1 MPLHDVGYRPWQ
13 GRRSGSLAA
22 ILVIASTGIKLA
34 WTSRWLRRAVF
45 FAWSPALVFAG
56 SFFVFEQAIDEGR
69 LGSIQ
74 DRALVG
80 RNVDG
85 VGILGR
91 VIAESLGQS
100 DAPPP
105 GQHETPE
112 EETDR
117 TRRAVWSRLMLAFM
131 RSPQAILLAIV
142 VGLVA
147 PALVSRD
154 LRAKAWLIYFT
165 RPVGKFEYV
174 TGKLLILGLL
184 VASITMLPALALW
197 LAGVAVSPSIWVAV
211 TTWDLPVR
219 IIVASL
225 ALAIPTVFMAL
236 AYSSLT
242 AESRIASFAWFATWA
257 ACWIAHASLTT
268 ADVMQRE
275 HEEMLAGADAQT
287 SDPSNASDG
296 GFSGEDVPSRPS
308 RSNVRPMGPGGEIG
322 ENLSDLLE
330 GRRPRN
336 GPPLNVRQFRWI
348 SRATGIDDTIDR
360 WAWISPYHSLGVI
373 QAWVF
378 GIERRWQAIFPPL
391 LSLGLVSIVS
401 ALVLWWRVDAPA
413 RV

>member
-1 MPLHDVGYRPWQ
+1 
-13 GRRSGSLAA
+13 
-22 ILVIASTGIKLA
+22 
-34 WTSRWLRRAVF
+34 
-45 FAWSPALVFAG
+45 
-56 SFFVFEQAIDEGR
+56 
-69 LGSIQ
+69 
-74 DRALVG
+74 
-80 RNVDG
+80 
-85 VGILGR
+85 
-91 VIAESLGQS
+91 
-100 DAPPP
+100 
-105 GQHETPE
+105 
-112 EETDR
+112 
-117 TRRAVWSRLMLAFM
+117 MLAFM

-174 TGKLLILGLL
+174 AGKLLILGLL

-268 ADVMQRE
+268 ADMMQRE
-275 HEEMLAGADAQT
+275 HEEILMSENAHTA
-287 SDPSNASDG
+287 DPSNAADG
-296 GFSGEDVPSRPS
+296 GFSGEDAPSRPS
-308 RSNVRPMGPGGEIG
+308 RSNVRPMGPGGDIG
-322 ENLSDLLE
+322 EKLSDLLE

-336 GPPLNVRQFRWI
+336 GPPFNGRQFRWF

>member
-91 VIAESLGQS
+91 VIADSLGQS

-105 GQHETPE
+105 DQHESPE
-112 EETDR
+112 EEADR

-174 TGKLLILGLL
+174 AGKLLILGLL

-268 ADVMQRE
+268 ADMMQQA
-275 HEEMLAGADAQT
+275 HEEILAGADAQT
-287 SDPSNASDG
+287 SDPSNAADG
-296 GFSGEDVPSRPS
+296 GFSGEDAPSRPS

-322 ENLSDLLE
+322 ESLADLIE

-336 GPPLNVRQFRWI
+336 GPPFNGRQFRWF

>member
-22 ILVIASTGIKLA
+22 ILVIAMTGIKLA

-74 DRALVG
+74 DRARVG

-91 VIAESLGQS
+91 VIADSLGQS

-105 GQHETPE
+105 DQHESPE
-112 EETDR
+112 EEADR

-174 TGKLLILGLL
+174 AGKLLILALL

-219 IIVASL
+219 IIIASL

-275 HEEMLAGADAQT
+275 HEEMLAGADAQA
-287 SDPSNASDG
+287 SDPSRASNG

-308 RSNVRPMGPGGEIG
+308 RSNVRPIGPGGEIG

-336 GPPLNVRQFRWI
+336 GPPFNGRQFRWF

>member
-74 DRALVG
+74 DRARVG

-91 VIAESLGQS
+91 VIADSLGQS
-100 DAPPP
+100 NAPPP

-174 TGKLLILGLL
+174 TGKLVILGLL

-268 ADVMQRE
+268 ADMMQRA
-275 HEEMLAGADAQT
+275 HEEMLAGADAET
-287 SDPSNASDG
+287 SNPSNASDG
-296 GFSGEDVPSRPS
+296 GFSGEDAPNRPS

-336 GPPLNVRQFRWI
+336 GPPLNVRQFRWL
-348 SRATGIDDTIDR
+348 SRATGLDDTIDR

>member
-112 EETDR
+112 EETYR

-296 GFSGEDVPSRPS
+296 GFSGEDAPSRPS
-308 RSNVRPMGPGGEIG
+308 RSNVRPMGPGGDIG
-322 ENLSDLLE
+322 EKLSDLLE

-336 GPPLNVRQFRWI
+336 GPPFNVRQFRWI

>member
-22 ILVIASTGIKLA
+22 IFVIASTGIKLA

-74 DRALVG
+74 DRARVG

-91 VIAESLGQS
+91 VIADSLGQS

-105 GQHETPE
+105 DRHETPE

-197 LAGVAVSPSIWVAV
+197 MMGVAVSPSIWVAV

-268 ADVMQRE
+268 ADMMQRA
-275 HEEMLAGADAQT
+275 HEDTLMSENAQT
-287 SDPSNASDG
+287 EDPSRASDG
-296 GFSGEDVPSRPS
+296 GFSVEDAPRRSR
-308 RSNVRPMGPGGEIG
+308 RSNVRSRAPGGTIG

-336 GPPLNVRQFRWI
+336 EPPLNVRQFRWL
-348 SRATGIDDTIDR
+348 SRATGLDDTIDR